1 MTYIRLSVV
10 KPRAGQEGRAVE
22 LLKALSATTANS
34 PGWQAN
40 YVLRPHDNSGEV
52 ARISIYEDEL
62 SAEREA
68 ATPSVMSLRSE
79 LLLVIEPGYRERAFF
94 SI

>member
-10 KPRAGQEGRAVE
+10 KPRPGHEERAVE
-22 LLKALSATTANS
+22 LLKALSATTENS
-34 PGWQAN
+34 PGWEAN
-40 YVLRPHDNSGEV
+40 YVLRPHDNSGEI

-68 ATPSVMSLRSE
+68 ATPSVLSLRSE

-94 SI
+94 TV